1 MFPATKNPTRL
12 VFLCPLPAAYQG
24 AWCCSGA
31 EFQKPGEQ
39 EAEVPG
45 ERDEAAD
52 QGSGKDH
59 TEAQWITTTI
69 LLSDDCGPESS
80 TCSWTALVM
89 THTLESSAVYGGT

>member
-1 MFPATKNPTRL
+1 MFPATKNPTWL

-45 ERDEAAD
+45 ERDEAAN

-59 TEAQWITTTI
+59 TEASGSQLPFYCRMIAVQNRPHAPG
-69 LLSDDCGPESS
+69 LL
-80 TCSWTALVM
+80 WL
-89 THTLESSAVYGGT
+89 